1 MFPETPWSLLAVATI
16 HGDDAGQRAM
26 ESLCRL
32 YYEPVKGFIL
42 WNGRPAADADDLTQG
57 FFLHV
62 CEKSVMRRAD
72 QERGKFRTFMISVLK
87 HFLSHADRAVA
98 AQKRG
103 GNAEVVALEAVNDLA
118 DMNGAEM
125 VERFDK
131 AWAVALMDAALARLA
146 QEMTDARG
154 AKGLETLRL
163 FLSDARAAP
172 SYEEAALKLGMSVAA
187 VKMEVMRWRRRLRE
201 LVRAEINRTVSAPH
215 EAEEEFAY
223 LRRLLMT

>member
-16 HGDDAGQRAM
+16 HGDAAGQRAM

-32 YYEPVKGFIL
+32 YYDPVKGFIL
-42 WNGRPAADADDLTQG
+42 WNGRSPADADDLTQG

-103 GNAEVVALEAVNDLA
+103 GHAEVVTLDEVDDPADRHEATDI
-118 DMNGAEM
+118 
-125 VERFDK
+125 ERFDR
-131 AWAVALMDAALARLA
+131 AWAVALMDAALVRLA
-146 QEMTDARG
+146 AEITEARG
-154 AKGLETLRL
+154 AKALETLRL
-163 FLSDARAAP
+163 FLSDQRAAP
-172 SYEEAALKLGMSVAA
+172 TYEAASQELGMSVAA
-187 VKMEVMRWRRRLRE
+187 VKVDVMRWRRRLRE
-201 LVRAEINRTVSAPH
+201 LVRVEINRTVSAPH